1 MKELWID
8 IETYSSIS
16 LPDCGV
22 YKYAESEDFEI
33 LLFGYAYND
42 EPVRVIE
49 LALGENIP
57 ENVLKDLLNADV
69 VKYAHNAAFERI
81 CLSRFLKRH
90 LPPEQWRCTAT
101 IARELGL
108 PGSLEA
114 VGDALG
120 FGEDE
125 KKLRTGKAL
134 IRFFSVPCKPTA
146 RNGQRTR
153 NLPEHDLE
161 RWDLYVEYNRQDVE
175 TERLIG
181 RRLQGY
187 RISPREWDL
196 YVVDQKINDRGVH
209 ADLTLTREAIIL
221 DETTKAELSAKLG
234 SITNLDNPASV
245 TQMKGWIQRET
256 GQAIDSLEK
265 GTIKDLKEKLDND
278 LVSEVLELRS
288 ALSKTST
295 KKYATILNTVNK
307 DERIRGLSMFYG
319 ASRTGRWSGRLVQMQ
334 NLPQNHLNDE
344 DLDIARQLVRNGDL
358 ICLQALYGDV
368 TDTLSQLIRTAF
380 IPAEGKKFIVS
391 DFSAIEARVLAWL
404 AGEKWRMKVF
414 EDGGDIYCA
423 SASQMFHVP
432 VEKHGVN
439 ADLRK
444 KGKVAELALGYGG
457 SVGALK
463 AMDSSHS
470 IDEAEMPAIV
480 KMWRNASPM
489 ITKFWWDVDACVRTA
504 IDTGQKQRTAKGIT
518 FRKDGPFLRVQL
530 LNGREISYYDPM
542 IINDQITYM
551 GNNQKTNKWER
562 LETYGPKLV
571 ENIVQAIARDCLA
584 ESMFRL
590 EKRNI
595 PVVFHVHDEVICDA
609 DMEHTADEI
618 AEIMSQPISWA
629 PGLLL
634 KAEAYESQY
643 YKKD

>member
-1 MKELWID
+1 MRELWID

-33 LLFGYAYND
+33 LLFGYAYDD

-49 LALGENIP
+49 LALGESIP
-57 ENVLKDLLNADV
+57 ENVLKDLWNSDV
-69 VKYAHNAAFERI
+69 IKYAHNAAFERI
-81 CLSRFLKRH
+81 CLSRFLNRR
-90 LPPEQWRCTAT
+90 LPISQWRCTAT

-114 VGDALG
+114 VGDALS
-120 FGEDE
+120 FGEEE
-125 KKLRTGKAL
+125 KKLKAGKAL
-134 IRFFSVPCKPTA
+134 IRYFSIPCRPTV

-181 RRLQGY
+181 RRLQKY
-187 RISPREWDL
+187 RIVPKEWDL
-196 YVVDQKINDRGVH
+196 YALDQAINDRGVH
-209 ADLTLTREAIIL
+209 ADLTLTKEAIIL
-221 DETTKAELSAKLG
+221 DETMKAELSAKLG
-234 SITNLDNPASV
+234 NITNLDNPASV

-256 GQAIDSLEK
+256 GETIDSLEK
-265 GTIKDLKEKLDND
+265 GTLKDLKEKLDND
-278 LVSEVLELRS
+278 LVSEALELRS

-295 KKYATILNTVNK
+295 KKYTAILDTVNK

-358 ICLQALYGDV
+358 ICLKALYGDV

-414 EDGGDIYCA
+414 ADGGDIYCA

-439 ADLRK
+439 AELRK

-489 ITKFWWDVDACVRTA
+489 ITKFWWDVDACVRTT
-504 IDTGQKQRTAKGIT
+504 IDTGQKQRAQKGIT

-551 GNNQKTNKWER
+551 GTNQKTNKWER
-562 LETYGPKLV
+562 IETYGPKLV

-584 ESMFRL
+584 ESIFRL
-590 EKRNI
+590 ESRNI

-609 DMEHTADEI
+609 DIGHTAEEI
-618 AEIMSQPISWA
+618 SGIMSRPISWA

>member
-33 LLFGYAYND
+33 LLFGYAYDD

-49 LALGENIP
+49 LALGESIP
-57 ENVLKDLLNADV
+57 ENVLKDLWNSDV
-69 VKYAHNAAFERI
+69 IKYAHNAAFERI
-81 CLSRFLKRH
+81 CLSRFLNRR
-90 LPPEQWRCTAT
+90 LPISQWRCTAT

-114 VGDALG
+114 VGDALS
-120 FGEDE
+120 FGEEE
-125 KKLRTGKAL
+125 KKLKAGKAL
-134 IRFFSVPCKPTA
+134 IRYFSIPCRPTA

-181 RRLQGY
+181 RRLQKY
-187 RISPREWDL
+187 RIVPKEWDL
-196 YVVDQKINDRGVH
+196 YALDQAINDRGVH
-209 ADLTLTREAIIL
+209 ADLTLTKEAIIL
-221 DETTKAELSAKLG
+221 DETMKAELSAKLG
-234 SITNLDNPASV
+234 NITNLDNPASV
-245 TQMKGWIQRET
+245 TQIKGWIQRET
-256 GQAIDSLEK
+256 GETIDSLEK
-265 GTIKDLKEKLDND
+265 GTLKDLKEKLDND
-278 LVSEVLELRS
+278 LVSEALELRS

-295 KKYATILNTVNK
+295 KKYTAILDTVNK

-358 ICLQALYGDV
+358 ICLKALYGDV

-404 AGEKWRMKVF
+404 AGERWRMKVF
-414 EDGGDIYCA
+414 ADGGDIYCA

-439 ADLRK
+439 AELRK

-489 ITKFWWDVDACVRTA
+489 ITKFWWDVDACVRTT

-551 GNNQKTNKWER
+551 GTNQKTNKWER
-562 LETYGPKLV
+562 IETYGPKLV

-584 ESMFRL
+584 ESIFRL
-590 EKRNI
+590 ESRNI

-609 DMEHTADEI
+609 DIGHTAEEI
-618 AEIMSQPISWA
+618 SGIMSRPISWA